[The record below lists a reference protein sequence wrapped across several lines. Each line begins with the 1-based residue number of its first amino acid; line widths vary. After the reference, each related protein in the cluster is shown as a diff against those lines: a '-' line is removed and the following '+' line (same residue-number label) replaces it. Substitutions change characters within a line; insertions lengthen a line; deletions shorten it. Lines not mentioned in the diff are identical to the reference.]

1 MKYTEEE
8 LLKLELHQRVM
19 TINELLEGSSLKKLL
34 LNDVAVSKGKLK
46 QKLKQLLKPYEYNA
60 DTKQFELPQVTETS
74 DNELQ
79 SESQDN
85 SVFELLCDIKNLM
98 QTSVDYQ
105 RENNEFMLQ
114 LVTDKVTTIEYD
126 EVRLYKT
133 LKGDKCDIKNLM
145 QTSVD
150 YQRENNE
157 FMLQLVTDKVTTIE
171 YDEVRLYKTLKGD
184 KLVTRSFKIY
194 DSINER
200 LKLATKSSDLNQ
212 QQLFNTLIDKAL
224 RELGF

>member
-8 LLKLELHQRVM
+8 LLKLELYQRV
-19 TINELLEGSSLKKLL
+19 TIMNELLEGSSLKKLL
-34 LNDVAVSKGKLK
+34 LNDVSVSKG
-46 QKLKQLLKPYEYNA
+46 KLKQLLKPYEYNA

-133 LKGDKCDIKNLM
+133 LKGDK
-145 QTSVD
+145 
-150 YQRENNE
+150 
-157 FMLQLVTDKVTTIE
+157 
-171 YDEVRLYKTLKGD
+171 
-184 KLVTRSFKIY
+184 LVTRSFKIY

>member
-46 QKLKQLLKPYEYNA
+46 QLLKPYEYNV
-60 DTKQFELPQVTETS
+60 DTKQFELLEITETS
-74 DNELQ
+74 DNESGNELQ

-85 SVFELLCDIKNLM
+85 SVVELLYDIKTLM
-98 QTSVDYQ
+98 QISVNYQ
-105 RENNEFMLQ
+105 RECNEFMLQ
-114 LVTDKVTTIEYD
+114 MISNKSTSIEQSD
-126 EVRLYKT
+126 IRLYKT
-133 LKGDKCDIKNLM
+133 LSN
-145 QTSVD
+145 
-150 YQRENNE
+150 
-157 FMLQLVTDKVTTIE
+157 
-171 YDEVRLYKTLKGD
+171 DELI
-184 KLVTRSFKIY
+184 TRSFKIY

-212 QQLFNTLIDKAL
+212 QQLFNMLLDKAL
-224 RELGF
+224 KKIGW

>member
-46 QKLKQLLKPYEYNA
+46 QLLKPYEYNV
-60 DTKQFELPQVTETS
+60 DTKQFELLEITETS
-74 DNELQ
+74 DNESGNELQ

-85 SVFELLCDIKNLM
+85 SVVELLYDIKTLM
-98 QTSVDYQ
+98 QISVNYQ
-105 RENNEFMLQ
+105 RECNEFMLQ
-114 LVTDKVTTIEYD
+114 MISNKSTSIEQSD
-126 EVRLYKT
+126 IRLYKT
-133 LKGDKCDIKNLM
+133 LSN
-145 QTSVD
+145 
-150 YQRENNE
+150 
-157 FMLQLVTDKVTTIE
+157 
-171 YDEVRLYKTLKGD
+171 DELI
-184 KLVTRSFKIY
+184 TRSFKIY

-212 QQLFNTLIDKAL
+212 QQLFNMLLDKAL
-224 RELGF
+224 KEIGW

>member
-46 QKLKQLLKPYEYNA
+46 QLLKPYEYNV
-60 DTKQFELPQVTETS
+60 DTKQFELLEITETS
-74 DNELQ
+74 DNESGNELQ

-85 SVFELLCDIKNLM
+85 SVVELLYDIKTLM
-98 QTSVDYQ
+98 QMSVNYQ
-105 RENNEFMLQ
+105 RECNEFMLQ
-114 LVTDKVTTIEYD
+114 MISNKSTSIEQSD
-126 EVRLYKT
+126 IRLYKT
-133 LKGDKCDIKNLM
+133 LSN
-145 QTSVD
+145 
-150 YQRENNE
+150 
-157 FMLQLVTDKVTTIE
+157 
-171 YDEVRLYKTLKGD
+171 DELI
-184 KLVTRSFKIY
+184 TRSFKIY

-212 QQLFNTLIDKAL
+212 QQLFNMLMDKAL
-224 RELGF
+224 KDIGW

>member
-46 QKLKQLLKPYEYNA
+46 QLLKPYEYNV
-60 DTKQFELPQVTETS
+60 DTKQFELLEITETS
-74 DNELQ
+74 DNESGNELQ

-85 SVFELLCDIKNLM
+85 SVVELLYDIKTLM
-98 QTSVDYQ
+98 QMSVNYQ
-105 RENNEFMLQ
+105 RECNEFMLQ
-114 LVTDKVTTIEYD
+114 MISNKSTSIEQSD
-126 EVRLYKT
+126 IRLYKT
-133 LKGDKCDIKNLM
+133 LSN
-145 QTSVD
+145 
-150 YQRENNE
+150 
-157 FMLQLVTDKVTTIE
+157 
-171 YDEVRLYKTLKGD
+171 DELI
-184 KLVTRSFKIY
+184 TRSFKIY

-212 QQLFNTLIDKAL
+212 QQLFNALLDKGL
-224 RELGF
+224 KDLGF

>member
-8 LLKLELHQRVM
+8 LLKLELYQRV
-19 TINELLEGSSLKKLL
+19 TIMNELLEGSSLKKLL
-34 LNDVAVSKGKLK
+34 LNDVSVSKG
-46 QKLKQLLKPYEYNA
+46 KLKQLLKPYEYNA

-133 LKGDKCDIKNLM
+133 LKGDK
-145 QTSVD
+145 
-150 YQRENNE
+150 
-157 FMLQLVTDKVTTIE
+157 
-171 YDEVRLYKTLKGD
+171 
-184 KLVTRSFKIY
+184 LVTRSFKIY

-212 QQLFNTLIDKAL
+212 QQLFNALLDKGL
-224 RELGF
+224 KDLGF

>member
-46 QKLKQLLKPYEYNA
+46 QLLKPYEYNV
-60 DTKQFELPQVTETS
+60 DTKQFELLEITETS

-85 SVFELLCDIKNLM
+85 SVVELLYDIKTLM
-98 QTSVDYQ
+98 QMSLNYQ
-105 RENNEFMLQ
+105 RECNEFMLQ
-114 LVTDKVTTIEYD
+114 LVTDKVTTIEHD
-126 EVRLYKT
+126 EVSLYK
-133 LKGDKCDIKNLM
+133 
-145 QTSVD
+145 V
-150 YQRENNE
+150 
-157 FMLQLVTDKVTTIE
+157 
-171 YDEVRLYKTLKGD
+171 LKGD

-212 QQLFNTLIDKAL
+212 QQLFNALLDKGL
-224 RELGF
+224 KDLGV